1 MICFQHFILNA
12 LIPEEQST
20 KCQFFIIHI
29 FPQTLPT
36 WGMQCTLMRGL
47 FSLFLGF
54 CLEYKNPIPYHNT
67 PDLPMAQLTQLVPSK
82 TTPLL
87 KIHFSLFMWT
97 EEAARIC
104 DGDFIPGHLEA
115 MDKPCGFWRTTG
127 IQCGGGMSVLANI
140 STDAM
145 NSALWMH
152 TASVAAAF
160 KGPLI
165 LGRLITPRDSQA
177 DGLQLPTTVCVSH
190 YTGYG
195 FEKFSLESS
204 PPSSDLAQSG
214 PYQFQEAPAP
224 SSLWAGWMHLRG
236 LGSYGVFA
244 CQGPCCEKATTD
256 TEVNT

>member
-1 MICFQHFILNA
+1 MASALNTRTLFPITTHLIC
-12 LIPEEQST
+12 
-20 KCQFFIIHI
+20 
-29 FPQTLPT
+29 PQL
-36 WGMQCTLMRGL
+36 R
-47 FSLFLGF
+47 
-54 CLEYKNPIPYHNT
+54 
-67 PDLPMAQLTQLVPSK
+67 LTQLVPSK

-104 DGDFIPGHLEA
+104 EA

-165 LGRLITPRDSQA
+165 SGRLITPRDSQA

-190 YTGYG
+190 RTGYG

-224 SSLWAGWMHLRG
+224 SSLWAG
-236 LGSYGVFA
+236 
-244 CQGPCCEKATTD
+244 
-256 TEVNT
+256 